1 MIKGIFFKK
10 AKEKLEKQ
18 KEELEKS
25 LEGFAKKD
33 GKIKGDWNV
42 PFPQFKGSNLE
53 EEADE
58 VEEYETLL
66 PIEYSLENR
75 LKDTN
80 SALEKIKKGT
90 YGKCEKCKSPIS
102 EERLEAV
109 PEARFCLKCKK

>member
-1 MIKGIFFKK
+1 MIKRFFLKK
-10 AKEKLEKQ
+10 VKEKLEKQ
-18 KEELEKS
+18 KNELEKS

-33 GKIKGDWNV
+33 KNLKGDWDV

-66 PIEYSLENR
+66 PIERSLENR
-75 LKDTN
+75 LKDTDL
-80 SALEKIKKGT
+80 ALERIKKGT
-90 YGKCEKCKSPIS
+90 YGKCEKCKDPILK
-102 EERLEAV
+102 ERLEAV

>member
-1 MIKGIFFKK
+1 MIKGVFFKK
-10 AKEKLEKQ
+10 VREKLEKQ
-18 KEELEKS
+18 KEGLEKA

-33 GKIKGDWNV
+33 GSPKGSWGV

-80 SALEKIKKGT
+80 LALEKIKKGT
-90 YGKCEKCKSPIS
+90 YGKCEKCKDPIS
-102 EERLEAV
+102 KERLGAA
-109 PEARFCLKCKK
+109 PEARFCIKCKK